1 MKQSVWRKDNCMKG
15 KCIEGKE
22 SVLKE
27 REVYR
32 RKGKCMKGK
41 GCVWKER
48 EVQGCVWKERGVY

>member
-1 MKQSVWRKDNCMKG
+1 MKQSVWRKDNCM
-15 KCIEGKE
+15 EGKG

-41 GCVWKER
+41 GCV
-48 EVQGCVWKERGVY
+48 